1 MNKYILVLNGSKGDV
16 FRWKSFVRGVFE
28 DVEVRESELNIEDF
42 CNELYK
48 EVLSEVYKNVDG
60 DEDEFIGVRDMG
72 DGSWEVGVSD
82 EEWYSVWKVDLKK

>member
-1 MNKYILVLNGSKGDV
+1 MNKYILVLNGS
-16 FRWKSFVRGVFE
+16 RGMIE

-48 EVLSEVYKNVDG
+48 EVLSEVYENV
-60 DEDEFIGVRDMG
+60 DEDEKESVDEYVGEFGLVSNMG

-82 EEWYSVWKVDLKK
+82 EEWYSVYEIK

>member
-1 MNKYILVLNGSKGDV
+1 MNKYILVLNGS
-16 FRWKSFVRGVFE
+16 RGMIE
-28 DVEVRESELNIEDF
+28 NVEVRESELNIEDF

-48 EVLSEVYKNVDG
+48 KVLNEVYKNVD
-60 DEDEFIGVRDMG
+60 EDEKESVDKYVEEFGLVSDMR